1 MRLGGFYGL
10 TAFSLLLLD
19 DEREV
24 ADKIAAMNADMNA
37 TILKDL
43 SKEFLY
49 LGYTVDNFPFMYDC
63 AGKNDAIEVIFPAEN
78 PGMTFDTKNVFTL
91 KKDALRK
98 FLTQYND
105 VETLRCLEYSKYTL
119 DEEDKDIIK
128 KKARDLDTGAY
139 AVDRNLSVNND
150 IESEMLYLKGF

>member
-49 LGYTVDNFPFMYDC
+49 LGYTVDNFPFMYD
-63 AGKNDAIEVIFPAEN
+63 
-78 PGMTFDTKNVFTL
+78 
-91 KKDALRK
+91 
-98 FLTQYND
+98 
-105 VETLRCLEYSKYTL
+105 
-119 DEEDKDIIK
+119 
-128 KKARDLDTGAY
+128 
-139 AVDRNLSVNND
+139 
-150 IESEMLYLKGF
+150 

>member
-10 TAFSLLLLD
+10 TAFSLLLLN

-49 LGYTVDNFPFMYDC
+49 LGYTVDN
-63 AGKNDAIEVIFPAEN
+63 
-78 PGMTFDTKNVFTL
+78 
-91 KKDALRK
+91 
-98 FLTQYND
+98 
-105 VETLRCLEYSKYTL
+105 LEF
-119 DEEDKDIIK
+119 
-128 KKARDLDTGAY
+128 
-139 AVDRNLSVNND
+139 V
-150 IESEMLYLKGF
+150 